1 MSDSKH
7 RMHVRSP
14 LTPDFGVHVIP
25 KEPPCLQVNLPG
37 VLASGGALIT
47 RLDWASEPQVPREGF
62 KERSVLEGLRGI
74 FHKLFIEM
82 HNMQT

>member
-1 MSDSKH
+1 MSAGE
-7 RMHVRSP
+7 SP
-14 LTPDFGVHVIP
+14 RRAGL
-25 KEPPCLQVNLPG
+25 
-37 VLASGGALIT
+37 GGALIT

-62 KERSVLEGLRGI
+62 KDRSVLDGLHGI

>member
-1 MSDSKH
+1 MGAAVSDSKH

-25 KEPPCLQVNLPG
+25 KEPPCPQVNLPG

-47 RLDWASEPQVPREGF
+47 RLD
-62 KERSVLEGLRGI
+62 
-74 FHKLFIEM
+74 
-82 HNMQT
+82 

>member
-14 LTPDFGVHVIP
+14 LTPDFGVHAIP
-25 KEPPCLQVNLPG
+25 KEPPCRQVNLPG

-62 KERSVLEGLRGI
+62 KERSVLEGLHGI